1 MKEYVLLPLNS
12 IGELRALAVVAVLGV
27 ALAIPGCA
35 RDAETSGGHA
45 AGGLVVEKV
54 PETPRALG
62 EAIGK
67 TYQEMLAEF
76 ATLVDGNPEPATV
89 SEKVADLK
97 GRTVQKML
105 AWGRLRDVLA
115 AADRK
120 VVDAATLST
129 LKRTD
134 KAHWQA
140 FTDATNHYRTL
151 DNGLANTIASLNIVT
166 QYAAFELLKEQSPDE
181 ARRLGIE

>member
-1 MKEYVLLPLNS
+1 M
-12 IGELRALAVVAVLGV
+12 
-27 ALAIPGCA
+27 
-35 RDAETSGGHA
+35 
-45 AGGLVVEKV
+45 EKM

-62 EAIGK
+62 EAIGM
-67 TYQEMLAEF
+67 TYQEMLAEL
-76 ATLVDGNPEPATV
+76 ATLVDGNPEPSAV
-89 SEKVADLK
+89 STGVADLK
-97 GRTVQKML
+97 GRTVQKMI
-105 AWGRLRDVLA
+105 AWGRLRDVLTPA
-115 AADRK
+115 NRQ

-129 LKRTD
+129 LQRTD

-181 ARRLGIE
+181 AKRLGIE